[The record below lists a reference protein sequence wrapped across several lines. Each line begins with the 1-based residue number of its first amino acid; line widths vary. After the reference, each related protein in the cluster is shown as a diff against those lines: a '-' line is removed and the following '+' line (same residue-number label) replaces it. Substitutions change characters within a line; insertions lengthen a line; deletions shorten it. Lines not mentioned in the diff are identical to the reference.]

1 MILFQIRK
9 RIKGK
14 GDNKKKKKREKENS
28 SFLFYLQ
35 EASCLKNRLEGKP
48 QFLFIKDMLS
58 KTNSNNDSMY

>member
-14 GDNKKKKKREKENS
+14 GEYKKKKRKKENS

>member
-14 GDNKKKKKREKENS
+14 GDNKKKKRKKENS
-28 SFLFYLQ
+28 SFLFYSQ

>member
-14 GDNKKKKKREKENS
+14 GDNKKKKKENS

-35 EASCLKNRLEGKP
+35 EASCLKNWLEGKP
-48 QFLFIKDMLS
+48 QFLFIKDILS